1 MSQTNLVVA
10 PGGVDRRTCQVST
23 RRLMPGMEIATVLSK
38 RPGRQHPY
46 LSALRRASSPGRLS
60 LMPLAVSRYY
70 CAGNA
75 GGQQRVTLNHEM
87 ELRVC

>member
-1 MSQTNLVVA
+1 
-10 PGGVDRRTCQVST
+10 
-23 RRLMPGMEIATVLSK
+23 MPRMEIATVLSK
-38 RPGRQHPY
+38 RPGRQYPY

-70 CAGNA
+70 LDNA